1 MAARRRQGAESQAM
15 KKAAIYVVGAL
26 LAWWAFSALQSSHRA
41 GLSSACPD
49 IQRGVI
55 WVPDDHADMLATLLN
70 AADVLNYRMGV
81 CVIEG
86 GWGSTTRSYYIT
98 VQEPGK
104 KPEIRRYSSVELR
117 KLADLGKR

>member
-1 MAARRRQGAESQAM
+1 M
-15 KKAAIYVVGAL
+15 KKAAIYIVGAL
-26 LAWWAFSALQSSHRA
+26 MAWWGLSALQSSHRA

-86 GWGSTTRSYYIT
+86 GWGSTTSSYYIT